1 MSNFALS
8 FIMQT
13 PKRYTVTA
21 ALIYANGPIH
31 IGHLAGCYLPSDI
44 YVRFLRAK
52 GEDVL
57 FVSGTDEHG
66 VPITLR
72 ARKEG
77 LTPQQVVDKYYGVIK
92 NAFHDFGIEFD
103 IYSRTSRPIH
113 HKVAGD
119 FFKTLYD
126 KKVFTEETT
135 EQYYDNEAKQFLAD
149 RYIVGTCPN
158 CKNENAY
165 GDQCEKCGT
174 SLSPDE
180 LINPHSMLSGSPP
193 VKKPTKN
200 WFLPLDKLQPK
211 LQAYIDS
218 HKEWKPNVSGQCQ
231 SWLKDGLH
239 PRAMTRDLDWGVKV
253 PLPDTEGKVLYVWF
267 DAPIGYITAS
277 KEWFEQPETRNTLSY
292 AGKPKGNNWETY
304 WKDKDTKL
312 VHFIGKD
319 NIVFH
324 CLIFPAMLMAHGDY
338 ILPDNVPANEFL
350 NLESNKIS
358 TSRNWA
364 IWLHEYLEEMPGKQ
378 DELRYVLTAISP
390 ETSDGDFTWA
400 DYEARVNNELAAVF
414 SNFVHRTM
422 VLTQKNFGGKVPE
435 AKQYTKEDVLTLEE
449 ISKFPER
456 IGTAIS
462 NYRFRE
468 AQQEMMNLARLGN
481 KYLSDNEPW
490 KNPDAERVKTV
501 LNVSL
506 QICANLSILCQPFL
520 PFTAEK
526 LRRMLN
532 LGAMNWSN
540 ASNTNLLPAG
550 HNLSEPVMLFAKV
563 DPELLKRQ
571 LEKLAKIKILQ
582 EEEKRKSEI
591 ANHTVEIIPQK
602 ETTSFDEFNKMDIRI
617 GTIIAA
623 EKMPKSDKLLKLQID
638 TGIDQRTVLSGI
650 AKYYS
655 PEEVIGK
662 QVTILVNLA
671 PRKMMGIESN
681 GMILMA
687 ENDKGELSFVSPAK
701 PNMNNGSTVK

>member
-1 MSNFALS
+1 
-8 FIMQT
+8 MQT

-21 ALIYANGPIH
+21 ALIYANGPNH

-44 YVRFLRAK
+44 YTRYLRAK

-66 VPITLR
+66 VPIMIR
-72 ARKEG
+72 GFMEKKS
-77 LTPQQVVDKYYGVIK
+77 PQEIVDKYYGIIDK
-92 NAFHDFGIEFD
+92 SFKDFGIEFD
-103 IYSRTSRPIH
+103 IYSRTSKKVH
-113 HKVAGD
+113 HEFSSD

-126 KKVFTEETT
+126 KGYFREKTT
-135 EQYYDNEAKQFLAD
+135 EQNFDEEAKMFLVD
-149 RYIVGTCPN
+149 RFIVGTCPN
-158 CKNENAY
+158 CKNPNAY
-165 GDQCEKCGT
+165 GDQCEKCG
-174 SLSPDE
+174 SDLSPDE
-180 LINPHSMLSGSPP
+180 LINPHSALSGSVP
-193 VKKPTKN
+193 VKKPTTN
-200 WFLPLDKLQPK
+200 WFLPLDEMQPK
-211 LQAYIDS
+211 LENYINS
-218 HKEWKPNVSGQCQ
+218 HAEWKVNVSGQCK
-231 SWLKDGLH
+231 SWLANGLH
-239 PRAMTRDLDWGVKV
+239 PRAMTRDLNWGVKV
-253 PLPDTEGKVLYVWF
+253 PLPNADGKVLYVWF

-292 AGKPKGNNWETY
+292 GGKPQSANWEMY
-304 WKDKDTKL
+304 WKDKETKL

-324 CLIFPAMLMAHGDY
+324 CLIFPAMLMAHEGY
-338 ILPDNVPANEFL
+338 ILPESVPANEFL
-350 NLESNKIS
+350 NLENNKIS

-390 ETSDGDFTWA
+390 ETSDSDFTWN

-422 VLTQKNFGGKVPE
+422 VLTQKNFASKVPE
-435 AKQYTKEDVLTLEE
+435 AKQYTKEDLLVLQE
-449 ISKFPER
+449 ISKFPEK
-456 IGTAIS
+456 IGNAVS

-468 AQQEMMNLARLGN
+468 AQMEMMNLARVGN

-490 KNPDAERVKTV
+490 KNPDAERVKTI

-520 PFTAEK
+520 PFTSDK

-532 LGAMNWSN
+532 LGAMTWTN
-540 ASNTNLLPAG
+540 ASNTNLLPTG
-550 HNLSEPVMLFAKV
+550 HQLNEPIMLFAKV
-563 DPELLKRQ
+563 DPELLKKQHTRLEEIKKQQEQEAAKKEADAAAKTQ
-571 LEKLAKIKILQ
+571 LVNPLE
-582 EEEKRKSEI
+582 
-591 ANHTVEIIPQK
+591 PQK
-602 ETTSFDEFNKMDIRI
+602 ETTSFDEFSKMDIRI
-617 GTIIAA
+617 GTITAA
-623 EKMPKSDKLLKLQID
+623 EKMPKSDKLLKLTID

-655 PEEVIGK
+655 PENIIGQ

-687 ENDKGELSFVSPAK
+687 ENDKGELSFVAPSAK
-701 PNMNNGSTVK
+701 NINSGSTVK

>member
-1 MSNFALS
+1 
-8 FIMQT
+8 MQT

-44 YVRFLRAK
+44 YTRYLRAK

-66 VPITLR
+66 VPITIR
-72 ARKEG
+72 AQKEG
-77 LTPQQVVDKYYGVIK
+77 LTPQEVVDKYYGVIK
-92 NAFHDFGIEFD
+92 NAFQDFGIEFD

-126 KKVFTEETT
+126 KGIFIEKVTEE
-135 EQYYDNEAKQFLAD
+135 YYDETAHRFLSD
-149 RYIVGTCPN
+149 RLIVGTCPN

-165 GDQCEKCGT
+165 GDQCEKCGS

-180 LINPHSMLSGSPP
+180 LINPHSMLSGSPL

-211 LQAYIDS
+211 LQTYIDS
-218 HKEWKPNVSGQCQ
+218 HKEWKANVSGQCQ

-239 PRAMTRDLDWGVKV
+239 ARAMTRDLDWGVKV
-253 PLPDTEGKVLYVWF
+253 PLPNAEGKVLYVWF

-292 AGKPKGNNWETY
+292 GGKPKGDTWEPY

-324 CLIFPAMLMAHGDY
+324 CLIFPAMLMAHEGY
-338 ILPDNVPANEFL
+338 ILPDAVPANEFL
-350 NLESNKIS
+350 NLENNKIS

-364 IWLHEYLEEMPGKQ
+364 IWLHEYLQEMPGKQ

-390 ETSDGDFTWA
+390 ETSDSDFTWA

-422 VLTQKNFGGKVPE
+422 VLTQKNFASKVPE
-435 AKQYTKEDVLTLEE
+435 AKQYTKEDLLVLQE
-449 ISKFPER
+449 ISKFPEK
-456 IGTAIS
+456 IGNAIS

-468 AQQEMMNLARLGN
+468 AQMEMMNLARVGN

-490 KNPDAERVKTV
+490 KNPDKERVKTI

-520 PFTAEK
+520 PFTSEK

-532 LGAMNWSN
+532 LGAMTWTN
-540 ASNTNLLPAG
+540 ASNTNLLPAE
-550 HNLSEPVMLFAKV
+550 HQLNEPIMLFAKV
-563 DPELLKRQ
+563 DKELLQKQ
-571 LEKLAKIKILQ
+571 EQKLNEIKIAQ
-582 EEEKRKSEI
+582 EIEEAGKKELE
-591 ANHTVEIIPQK
+591 AEKDQTGKPLEPQR
-602 ETTSFDEFNKMDIRI
+602 ETTSFDEFAKMDIRT
-617 GTIIAA
+617 GTITAA
-623 EKMPKSDKLLKLQID
+623 EKMPKSDKLLKLTID

-655 PEEVIGK
+655 PENIIGQ
-662 QVTILVNLA
+662 QVTILINLA

-687 ENDKGELSFVSPAK
+687 ENDKGELSFVAPTEK
-701 PNMNNGSTVK
+701 NINNGSTVK

>member
-1 MSNFALS
+1 
-8 FIMQT
+8 MQA

-44 YVRFLRAK
+44 YVRYLRSK

-66 VPITLR
+66 VPITIR

-77 LTPQQVVDKYYGVIK
+77 LSPQQVVDKYYDIIK
-92 NAFHDFGIEFD
+92 KAFYDFGVEFD
-103 IYSRTSRPIH
+103 IYSRTSRPVH
-113 HKVAGD
+113 HQVASD

-126 KKVFTEETT
+126 KNVFTEQTT
-135 EQYYDNEAKQFLAD
+135 EQYYDEEAKTFLAD

-180 LINPHSMLSGSPP
+180 LINPHSTLSGSQP
-193 VKKPTKN
+193 VKRLTKN
-200 WFLPLDKLQPK
+200 WFLPLDKIQPK
-211 LQAYIDS
+211 LQQYIDR
-218 HKEWKPNVSGQCQ
+218 HKEWKANVSGQCQ

-277 KEWFEQPETRNTLSY
+277 KEWFEQPETRAKLSY
-292 AGKPKGNNWETY
+292 AGAPKSNSWETY
-304 WKDKDTKL
+304 WKDKDSKL

-324 CLIFPAMLMAHGDY
+324 CLIFPAMLMEHGGY
-338 ILPDNVPANEFL
+338 ILPDNVPSNEFL
-350 NLESNKIS
+350 NLEGNKIS

-400 DYEARVNNELAAVF
+400 DYEARINNELAAVF

-422 VLTQKNFGGKVPE
+422 VLTQKNFSGKVPE
-435 AKQYTKEDVLTLEE
+435 ASQYTKEDLHVLGE

-456 IGTAIS
+456 IGTAIE
-462 NYRFRE
+462 NFRFRE
-468 AQQEMMNLARLGN
+468 AQQEMMNLARVGN

-490 KNPDAERVKTV
+490 KNPDIERVKTV

-506 QICANLSILCQPFL
+506 QICANLSIVCQPFL
-520 PFTAEK
+520 PFTSEK
-526 LRRMLN
+526 LRNMLN
-532 LGAMNWSN
+532 LGAMSWSN
-540 ASNTNLLPAG
+540 AQSTNLLPAG
-550 HNLSEPVMLFAKV
+550 HALREPVMLFAKV
-563 DPELLKRQ
+563 DKALLQKQ
-571 LEKLAKIKILQ
+571 LDKLEAIKKEQ
-582 EEEKRKSEI
+582 EEAAAAAAL
-591 ANHTVEIIPQK
+591 ANAPANPLEPQK
-602 ETTSFDEFNKMDIRI
+602 ATTTFDDFSKMDIRI
-617 GTIIAA
+617 GTITAA
-623 EKMPKSDKLLKLQID
+623 EKMPKSDKLLRLTVD
-638 TGIDQRTVLSGI
+638 TGLDQRTVLSGI

-655 PEEVIGK
+655 AEEVVGK

-671 PRKMMGIESN
+671 PRKMMGVESN

-687 ENDKGELSFVSPAK
+687 ENDKGELSFVAPVK
-701 PNMNNGSTVK
+701 DTINNGSSVK

>member
-1 MSNFALS
+1 
-8 FIMQT
+8 MQA

-44 YVRFLRAK
+44 YVRYLRSK

-66 VPITLR
+66 VPITIR

-77 LTPQQVVDKYYGVIK
+77 LSPQQVVDKYYDIIK
-92 NAFHDFGIEFD
+92 KAFYDFGVEFD
-103 IYSRTSRPIH
+103 IYSRTSRPVH
-113 HKVAGD
+113 HQVASD

-126 KKVFTEETT
+126 KNVFTEQTT
-135 EQYYDNEAKQFLAD
+135 EQYYDEEAKTFLAD

-180 LINPHSMLSGSPP
+180 LINPHSTLSGSQP
-193 VKKPTKN
+193 VKRLTKN
-200 WFLPLDKLQPK
+200 WFLPLDKIQPK
-211 LQAYIDS
+211 LQQYIDS
-218 HKEWKPNVSGQCQ
+218 HKEWKANVSGQCQ

-277 KEWFEQPETRNTLSY
+277 KEWFEQPETRAKLSY
-292 AGKPKGNNWETY
+292 AGAPKSSNWETY
-304 WKDKDTKL
+304 WKDKDSKL

-324 CLIFPAMLMAHGDY
+324 CLIFPAMLMEHGGY
-338 ILPDNVPANEFL
+338 ILPDNVPSNEFL
-350 NLESNKIS
+350 NLEGNKIS

-400 DYEARVNNELAAVF
+400 DYEARINNELAAVF

-422 VLTQKNFGGKVPE
+422 VLTQKNFSSKVPE
-435 AKQYTKEDVLTLEE
+435 ASQYTKEDLHVLGE

-456 IGTAIS
+456 IGTAIEHF
-462 NYRFRE
+462 RFRE
-468 AQQEMMNLARLGN
+468 AQQEMMNLARVGN

-490 KNPDAERVKTV
+490 KNPDIERVKTV

-506 QICANLSILCQPFL
+506 QICANLSIVCQPFL
-520 PFTAEK
+520 PFTSEK
-526 LRRMLN
+526 LRNMLN
-532 LGAMNWSN
+532 LGAMSWSN
-540 ASNTNLLPAG
+540 AQSTNLLPAG
-550 HNLSEPVMLFAKV
+550 HALREPVMLFAKV
-563 DPELLKRQ
+563 DKALLQKQ
-571 LEKLAKIKILQ
+571 LDKLEAIKKEQ
-582 EEEKRKSEI
+582 EDAAAAAAL
-591 ANHTVEIIPQK
+591 ANAPANPLEPQK
-602 ETTSFDEFNKMDIRI
+602 ATTTFDDFSKMDIRI

-623 EKMPKSDKLLKLQID
+623 EKMPKSDKLLKLTVD
-638 TGIDQRTVLSGI
+638 TGLDQRTVLSGI

-655 PEEVIGK
+655 AEEVIGR

-671 PRKMMGIESN
+671 PRKMMGVESN

-687 ENDKGELSFVSPAK
+687 ENDKGELSFVAPVK
-701 PNMNNGSTVK
+701 DTINNGSSVK

>member
-1 MSNFALS
+1 
-8 FIMQT
+8 MQA

-44 YVRFLRAK
+44 YVRYLRSK

-66 VPITLR
+66 VPITIR

-77 LTPQQVVDKYYGVIK
+77 LSPQQVVDKYYDIIK
-92 NAFHDFGIEFD
+92 KAFYDFGVEFD
-103 IYSRTSRPIH
+103 IYSRTSRPVH
-113 HKVAGD
+113 HQVASD

-126 KKVFTEETT
+126 KNVFTEQTT
-135 EQYYDNEAKQFLAD
+135 EQYYDEETKTFLAD

-180 LINPHSMLSGSPP
+180 LINPHSTLSGSQP
-193 VKKPTKN
+193 VKRLTKN
-200 WFLPLDKLQPK
+200 WFLPLDKIQPK
-211 LQAYIDS
+211 LQQYIDS
-218 HKEWKPNVSGQCQ
+218 HKEWKANVSGQCQ

-277 KEWFEQPETRNTLSY
+277 KEWFEQPETRAKLSY
-292 AGKPKGNNWETY
+292 AGAPKSSSWETY
-304 WKDKDTKL
+304 WKDKDSKL

-324 CLIFPAMLMAHGDY
+324 CLIFPAMLMEHGGY
-338 ILPDNVPANEFL
+338 ILPDNVPSNEFL
-350 NLESNKIS
+350 NLEGNKIS

-400 DYEARVNNELAAVF
+400 DYEARINNELAAVF

-422 VLTQKNFGGKVPE
+422 VLTQKNFSGKVPE
-435 AKQYTKEDVLTLEE
+435 ASQYTKEDLHVLGE

-456 IGTAIS
+456 IGTAIEHF
-462 NYRFRE
+462 RFRE
-468 AQQEMMNLARLGN
+468 AQQEMMNLARVGN

-490 KNPDAERVKTV
+490 KNPDIERVKTV

-506 QICANLSILCQPFL
+506 QICANLSIVCQPFL

-526 LRRMLN
+526 LRNMLN
-532 LGAMNWSN
+532 LGAMSWSN
-540 ASNTNLLPAG
+540 AQSTNLLPAG
-550 HNLSEPVMLFAKV
+550 HALREPVMLFAKV
-563 DPELLKRQ
+563 DKALLQKQ
-571 LEKLAKIKILQ
+571 LDKLEAIKKEQ
-582 EEEKRKSEI
+582 EEAAAAAAL
-591 ANHTVEIIPQK
+591 ANAPANPLEPQK
-602 ETTSFDEFNKMDIRI
+602 ATTTFDDFSKMDIRI
-617 GTIIAA
+617 GTITAA
-623 EKMPKSDKLLKLQID
+623 EKMPKSDKLLKLTVD
-638 TGIDQRTVLSGI
+638 TGLDQRTVLSGI

-655 PEEVIGK
+655 AEEVIGK

-671 PRKMMGIESN
+671 PRKMMGVESN

-687 ENDKGELSFVSPAK
+687 ENDKGELSFVAPVK
-701 PNMNNGSTVK
+701 DTINNGSSVK